1 MSRHI
6 RITAVAL
13 SAVLLAA
20 CGAATQGE
28 SSSVPTQTAVA
39 TTVTPGST
47 TTQTPVATTVTPSS
61 TTTQAPATAQTTT
74 TKPKPKPTDT
84 DPAKHPFVAYVQE
97 NFAGTTWAE
106 FVKGAHDDVLLW
118 VYTDLYPDSDAID
131 PARKIAFAASQYVE
145 DQQGVRVWGYTGVG
159 FEPIAEKSPGE
170 PVVVLVK

>member
-1 MSRHI
+1 MKRHT
-6 RITAVAL
+6 RTAAVAL

-20 CGAATQGE
+20 CGTATQGE
-28 SSSVPTQTAVA
+28 SSSSASAQAAVPTTI
-39 TTVTPGST
+39 
-47 TTQTPVATTVTPSS
+47 TPSS
-61 TTTQAPATAQTTT
+61 TTPQAPAPAPTTT
-74 TKPKPKPTDT
+74 STKPKPSDT
-84 DPAKHPFVAYVQE
+84 DPAKHPFVGYVQE

-145 DQQGVRVWGYTGVG
+145 DQQGVRVWGYTGDG